1 LLRVLDLKIRPKT
14 EGAGMTGDD
23 RDDEILDWR
32 LVKVASRECHERE
45 PVHGESGRSC
55 PRARSRRRRPPAAKA
70 QFIPFPL
77 ARRRGLVL
85 KLAEQMA
92 SARTGDLAELVLR
105 GRAAK
110 LSRALQR
117 SGMGQD
123 SIAAELSA
131 LETAVRAEL
140 WNVVLRNGRS
150 GPGVA

>member
-1 LLRVLDLKIRPKT
+1 MPDHRDGKT
-14 EGAGMTGDD
+14 
-23 RDDEILDWR
+23 LDWR
-32 LVKVASRECHERE
+32 LVKIASRKRRERE
-45 PVHGESGRSC
+45 PVHGESGSSC
-55 PRARSRRRRPPAAKA
+55 PQARARRRPPPAAKA
-70 QFIPFPL
+70 QIIPFPL

-92 SARTGDLAELVLR
+92 SARTGCLAVLVLR
-105 GRAAK
+105 GRAAR

-117 SGMGQD
+117 SGMGHN
-123 SIAAELSA
+123 SIAAEISA

>member
-1 LLRVLDLKIRPKT
+1 MTDNRDGKT
-14 EGAGMTGDD
+14 
-23 RDDEILDWR
+23 LDWR
-32 LVKVASRECHERE
+32 LVKIA
-45 PVHGESGRSC
+45 
-55 PRARSRRRRPPAAKA
+55 SRRRYERELFRGERRWLCLRAGFRHFATA
-70 QFIPFPL
+70 QIISFPL

-117 SGMGQD
+117 SGIGQNL
-123 SIAAELSA
+123 IAAELSA

-150 GPGVA
+150 GPGLA